1 MRKVFA
7 VVAVLLAISAIL
19 QLYFA
24 AIGVFSNPD
33 DGLFAIHGINGQYV
47 VRFLPVV
54 LIIVDLI
61 AKVGKRLIWLCVWVI
76 VGTLV
81 QLLLFI
87 LTGVIF
93 GISEE
98 SAEVPLGASLFLGL
112 HGLVGLAIIG
122 LAVEI
127 ARRGVLLGFPRAAKE
142 ATPTA

>member
-7 VVAVLLAISAIL
+7 VVAVLLAISAVL

-33 DGLFAIHGINGQYV
+33 DALFAIHGFNGQYV
-47 VRFLPVV
+47 VRFLPVL
-54 LIIVDLI
+54 LIIIGVI

-98 SAEVPLGASLFLGL
+98 SADVPLGASLLLGL

-122 LAVEI
+122 LAIEV
-127 ARRGVLLGFPRAAKE
+127 ARRGVLLGFPRAPKE
-142 ATPTA
+142 PTPAT

>member
-1 MRKVFA
+1 VRKLFA
-7 VVAVLLAISAIL
+7 VLAVLLSISAVL

-24 AIGVFSNPD
+24 AVGVFSNPD
-33 DGLFAIHGINGQYV
+33 DGLFVIHGINGQYV
-47 VRFLPVV
+47 LRFLPVV
-54 LIIVDLI
+54 LIIVGAI
-61 AKVGKRLIWLCVWVI
+61 AKVGKRLLWLCVWVV

-98 SAEVPLGASLFLGL
+98 SADVPLGASLFLGL
-112 HGLVGLAIIG
+112 HGLVGFAIIG

-127 ARRGVLLGFPRAAKE
+127 ARRAVLLGFPRAPRE
-142 ATPTA
+142 ATPVA

>member
-7 VVAVLLAISAIL
+7 VVAVLLALSAIL

-24 AIGVFSNPD
+24 AVGVFSNPD
-33 DGLFAIHGINGQYV
+33 DDLFAIHGFNGQYV
-47 VRFLPVV
+47 VRFLPLL
-54 LIIVDLI
+54 LIIVGAI
-61 AKVGKRLIWLCVWVI
+61 AKVGRRLILLCVWVI

-87 LTGVIF
+87 LTGAIF

-98 SAEVPLGASLFLGL
+98 SADVPLGASLLLGL
-112 HGLVGLAIIG
+112 HGLVGLTIIA

-127 ARRGVLLGFPRAAKE
+127 ARRGVLLGFPRAPKA
-142 ATPTA
+142 ATPVA